1 MKKRIAIL
9 GSTGSIG
16 KTTFNIIKENKKDF
30 NVVLLTTNQ
39 NINEIIK
46 QTQQLKVENILVSNK
61 KKFLKLKDKLKKSN
75 IKIFN
80 NFKDLNKI
88 IKKKLDYTMCA
99 ISGLDGL
106 NPTINIIK
114 STKNVAIANKESIIC
129 GWNLIDKE
137 LKKYKT
143 KFIPVDSEHFSIWSS
158 INKINQ
164 NLIDQVILTA
174 SGGPFLKKNNK
185 FLKKAT
191 IKSALKHP
199 NWKMGKKISIDS
211 ATLMNKV
218 FEFIEAMRIFD
229 LKKDKLSILIH
240 PKSYV
245 HSIVKFSNGL
255 INITAHDTNMKIPI
269 FNSIYFPNFKKINT
283 KNIDYK
289 VLNNLSLF
297 TPSYKKFPSL
307 KLINSIGN
315 KTSLYETIL
324 ISANDCLVDLFIKK
338 KIKFTDII
346 NNLIKILNIKEFKAY
361 KYKKPSNGQQIL
373 NLSEHVR
380 LKTIKLCIK

>member
-30 NVVLLTTNQ
+30 NVVLLTTNK

-80 NFKDLNKI
+80 NFKDFNKI

-114 STKNVAIANKESIIC
+114 STKNIAIANKESIIC

>member
-30 NVVLLTTNQ
+30 NVILLTTNQ

>member
-30 NVVLLTTNQ
+30 NVVLLTTNK

-80 NFKDLNKI
+80 NFKDFNKI

-114 STKNVAIANKESIIC
+114 STKNIAIANKESIIC

-137 LKKYKT
+137 LKKNKT

-218 FEFIEAMRIFD
+218 FEFIEAMRIFN

-346 NNLIKILNIKEFKAY
+346 NNLIKILNIEEFKAY

>member
-1 MKKRIAIL
+1 
-9 GSTGSIG
+9 
-16 KTTFNIIKENKKDF
+16 
-30 NVVLLTTNQ
+30 
-39 NINEIIK
+39 
-46 QTQQLKVENILVSNK
+46 
-61 KKFLKLKDKLKKSN
+61 
-75 IKIFN
+75 
-80 NFKDLNKI
+80 
-88 IKKKLDYTMCA
+88 
-99 ISGLDGL
+99 
-106 NPTINIIK
+106 
-114 STKNVAIANKESIIC
+114 
-129 GWNLIDKE
+129 
-137 LKKYKT
+137 
-143 KFIPVDSEHFSIWSS
+143 
-158 INKINQ
+158 
-164 NLIDQVILTA
+164 
-174 SGGPFLKKNNK
+174 
-185 FLKKAT
+185 
-191 IKSALKHP
+191 
-199 NWKMGKKISIDS
+199 
-211 ATLMNKV
+211 MNKV

-346 NNLIKILNIKEFKAY
+346 NNLIKILNIEEFKAY

>member
-80 NFKDLNKI
+80 NFKDFNKI

-185 FLKKAT
+185 FLKRAT

-211 ATLMNKV
+211 AT
-218 FEFIEAMRIFD
+218 
-229 LKKDKLSILIH
+229 
-240 PKSYV
+240 
-245 HSIVKFSNGL
+245 
-255 INITAHDTNMKIPI
+255 
-269 FNSIYFPNFKKINT
+269 
-283 KNIDYK
+283 
-289 VLNNLSLF
+289 
-297 TPSYKKFPSL
+297 
-307 KLINSIGN
+307 
-315 KTSLYETIL
+315 
-324 ISANDCLVDLFIKK
+324 
-338 KIKFTDII
+338 
-346 NNLIKILNIKEFKAY
+346 
-361 KYKKPSNGQQIL
+361 
-373 NLSEHVR
+373 
-380 LKTIKLCIK
+380 

>member
-1 MKKRIAIL
+1 MKKKIAIL

-30 NVVLLTTNQ
+30 NVVLLTTNK

-80 NFKDLNKI
+80 NFKDFNKI

-114 STKNVAIANKESIIC
+114 STKNIAIANKESIIC

-218 FEFIEAMRIFD
+218 FEFIEAMRIFN

-307 KLINSIGN
+307 KIINSIGN

-380 LKTIKLCIK
+380 LKTTKLCIK

>member
-30 NVVLLTTNQ
+30 NIVLLTTNQ

-46 QTQQLKVENILVSNK
+46 QTQQVKVENILVSNK
-61 KKFLKLKDKLKKSN
+61 KKYLKLKDKLKKSN
-75 IKIFN
+75 FKIFN

-106 NPTINIIK
+106 KPTINIIK
-114 STKNVAIANKESIIC
+114 STKNIAIANKESIIC

-143 KFIPVDSEHFSIWSS
+143 NFIPVDSEHFSIWSN
-158 INKINQ
+158 INKINK
-164 NLIDQVILTA
+164 NLINQVILTA
-174 SGGPFLKKNNK
+174 SGGPFLKKDNK
-185 FLKKAT
+185 FLKRAT

-229 LKKDKLSILIH
+229 LNKDKLSILIH

-245 HSIVKFSNGL
+245 HSIVKFNNGL

-269 FNSIYFPNFKKINT
+269 FNSIYFSNFKLMNT
-283 KNIDYK
+283 KDINYK
-289 VLNNLSLF
+289 VLNNLLLSK
-297 TPSYKKFPSL
+297 PSYKKFPSL
-307 KLINSIGN
+307 KLINYIGS

-338 KIKFTDII
+338 KIKFTEII
-346 NNLIKILNIKEFKAY
+346 NNLNKILNIKEFKAY

>member
-80 NFKDLNKI
+80 NFKDFNKI

-283 KNIDYK
+283 KDIDYT

>member
-1 MKKRIAIL
+1 M
-9 GSTGSIG
+9 
-16 KTTFNIIKENKKDF
+16 
-30 NVVLLTTNQ
+30 LTTNK

-80 NFKDLNKI
+80 NFKDFNKI

-114 STKNVAIANKESIIC
+114 STKNIAIANKESIIC

-191 IKSALKHP
+191 IKSALKTSKLE
-199 NWKMGKKISIDS
+199 NGKKNFYR
-211 ATLMNKV
+211 LG
-218 FEFIEAMRIFD
+218 
-229 LKKDKLSILIH
+229 
-240 PKSYV
+240 Y
-245 HSIVKFSNGL
+245 
-255 INITAHDTNMKIPI
+255 
-269 FNSIYFPNFKKINT
+269 FN
-283 KNIDYK
+283 
-289 VLNNLSLF
+289 
-297 TPSYKKFPSL
+297 
-307 KLINSIGN
+307 
-315 KTSLYETIL
+315 E
-324 ISANDCLVDLFIKK
+324 
-338 KIKFTDII
+338 
-346 NNLIKILNIKEFKAY
+346 
-361 KYKKPSNGQQIL
+361 
-373 NLSEHVR
+373 
-380 LKTIKLCIK
+380 

>member
-80 NFKDLNKI
+80 NFKDFNKI

-114 STKNVAIANKESIIC
+114 STKNIAIANKESIIC

-269 FNSIYFPNFKKINT
+269 FNSIYFPNFKRIYT

-289 VLNNLSLF
+289 VLNNLSLSK
-297 TPSYKKFPSL
+297 PSYKKFPSL
-307 KLINSIGN
+307 KLINFIGN

-338 KIKFTDII
+338 KIKFTEII
-346 NNLIKILNIKEFKAY
+346 HNLNKILNMKEFKGY
-361 KYKKPSNGQQIL
+361 KYKKPTNEQQIL
-373 NLSEHVR
+373 KLSEHVR
-380 LKTIKLCIK
+380 LKTLKLCIK

>member
-30 NVVLLTTNQ
+30 NVILLTTNQ

-80 NFKDLNKI
+80 NFKDFNKI